1 MDCIEG
7 RDAGISA
14 RDQAN
19 TAVEM
24 QRPQKGSNDLA
35 KALEALSLAARTEE
49 ESKANALGLGAA
61 KVHKE
66 EEQRK
71 VEDQRKRER
80 REMQRQPD
88 QETAAA
94 TVATTQEAAR
104 LHGGLQGIKGT
115 QFEIRVQQTV
125 ACNATIRQ
133 VLAITTEM
141 RSFQHFKDLDVQKA
155 ITLVLC

>member
-1 MDCIEG
+1 M
-7 RDAGISA
+7 
-14 RDQAN
+14 
-19 TAVEM
+19 
-24 QRPQKGSNDLA
+24 
-35 KALEALSLAARTEE
+35 
-49 ESKANALGLGAA
+49 GLGAA

-104 LHGGLQGIKGT
+104 LHGGLQEIKGT
-115 QFEIRVQQTV
+115 HFETRVQRTV
-125 ACNATIRQ
+125 ASSATIRQ